1 MLIKLY
7 EENPSPKHI
16 RTIVECLRDGG
27 IIIYPTDT
35 VYTFGCDIYKPKAIE
50 KIARIKGVDSK
61 KNNFSIV
68 CENLSSLSD
77 FTKPISNPTFK
88 MMRRCLPGPYTFI
101 LFANS
106 KVPKLFQRKK
116 KTVGIRIP
124 NNAIVQHIIEELGNP
139 ILSTS
144 LHHKDKVL
152 DYISDAELIYE
163 EYKNQVDIVI
173 DGGFGGNIPSTIIDC
188 TQSENVII
196 REGLGDLSLI
206 DL

>member
-35 VYTFGCDIYKPKAIE
+35 VYTFGCDIFKQKAIE
-50 KIARIKGVDSK
+50 KIARLKGMNPK

-68 CENLSSLSD
+68 CRNLSSLSD
-77 FTKPISNPTFK
+77 FTRPISNSTFK
-88 MMRRCLPGPYTFI
+88 MMKRCLPGPFTFI
-101 LFANS
+101 LDANNN
-106 KVPKLFQRKK
+106 VPKLFQQKK

-124 NNAIVQHIIEELGNP
+124 NNAIVHHIIDELGNP

-144 LHHKDKVL
+144 LHHKDKIL
-152 DYISDAELIYE
+152 EYISDAELINE
-163 EYKNQVDIVI
+163 EYGDKVDIII
-173 DGGFGGNIPSTIIDC
+173 DGGFGGNIASTIVDC
-188 TQSENVII
+188 TQGEVQIT
-196 REGLGDLSLI
+196 REGLGDLSFI
-206 DL
+206 D